1 MKRGRAQSNSQQTP
15 NKQAKTSNPPTT
27 TVTPPTTVTPLAKQT
42 LTFGHGDFAPH
53 QMESGSGLKWH
64 ELSNVSFKGG
74 MGSGSDFDT
83 YRKETGL
90 EPLKTNQNW
99 GDTGSKLP
107 DGTMYRSRRGS
118 LSGFVEMPG
127 GDVKGWRL
135 HSLPTTEAL
144 RTSTVN
150 SSTDFSNAFETS
162 AQRLSTHAVNTKGTK
177 QTVNTILSDITK
189 IRHDPGSDKFVASE
203 PTHAMGVSG
212 QGLATSHDLTERRE
226 FYKPSIDVAK
236 QDGKKGTP
244 EQTFHSEPMAM
255 TLHNQHRSTETQQD
269 TGLVGMFASFPNQV
283 CFNCGRMFEE
293 NIGDKAVFS
302 GTPGV
307 PFGGQKPG
315 DMFDKGTGSTVFR
328 ATPMKELSG
337 DKGHATE
344 LSKLYEHHHH

>member
-1 MKRGRAQSNSQQTP
+1 MKRKLSQSNAPQTS
-15 NKQAKTSNPPTT
+15 NKQAKTSTP
-27 TVTPPTTVTPLAKQT
+27 PPTTVTPLAKQT
-42 LTFGHGDFAPH
+42 LKFGHSDFAPH

-64 ELSNVSFKGG
+64 DLSNISFKGG
-74 MGSGSDFDT
+74 MGPSSAFET

-99 GDTGSKLP
+99 SDTGSKLP

-127 GDVKGWRL
+127 GEVKGWRM

-144 RTSTVN
+144 RETSVKN
-150 SSTDFSNAFETS
+150 STDFSNAFETQ
-162 AQRLSTHAVNTKGTK
+162 AKRLSTHAVNTKGTK
-177 QTVNTILSDITK
+177 QTVNTILSDVTK
-189 IRHDPGSDKFVASE
+189 IRHDSGSDRFVASE

-212 QGLATSHDLTERRE
+212 QGLATSHDHTERRE
-226 FYKPSIDVAK
+226 LYKPSIDVAVK
-236 QDGKKGTP
+236 DGKKGTP
-244 EQTFHSEPMAM
+244 EQTYHSEPMAM

-283 CFNCGRMFEE
+283 CFNCGRMFEA

-302 GTPGV
+302 GSPGV

-315 DMFDKGTGSTVFR
+315 DKFVQGTGSTVFR
-328 ATPMKELSG
+328 ATPMTELSG
-337 DKGHATE
+337 DTSHGTE

>member
-1 MKRGRAQSNSQQTP
+1 MKRKNSQSASSNGP
-15 NKQAKTSNPPTT
+15 DKKAKTSHQPSA
-27 TVTPPTTVTPLAKQT
+27 TVATPLAKPT
-42 LTFGHGDFAPH
+42 LTFGHGDFSPH
-53 QMESGSGLKWH
+53 KMESGGGLKWH
-64 ELSNVSFKGG
+64 ELSNIGFTGG
-74 MGSGSDFDT
+74 TGSGSDFEA

-99 GDTGSKLP
+99 NDTGGKLP

-135 HSLPTTEAL
+135 HSLPTSEAL
-144 RTSTVN
+144 RESSVQN
-150 SSTDFSNAFETS
+150 STDFGNAFATS
-162 AQRLSTHAVNTKGTK
+162 ARRLSTHAVNTRGTK

-212 QGLATSHDLTERRE
+212 QGLAISHDPAERRE

-255 TLHNQHRSTETQQD
+255 TLHNQHRSTETRQD
-269 TGLVGMFASFPNQV
+269 SGLVGMFASFPNQV

-293 NIGDKAVFS
+293 NIGAKAVFS

-315 DMFDKGTGSTVFR
+315 DKFDQGSGSTVFR
-328 ATPMKELSG
+328 ATPMSELSG
-337 DKGHATE
+337 MPANTAEVG
-344 LSKLYEHHHH
+344 KLFEYHHPGFHK